1 MLTLDHVYLLCG
13 IYLVLF
19 GVLSFG
25 DSKNLKRFGTGLFW
39 LVYGITFL
47 GGSALG
53 NENAGWMV
61 ILMAVI
67 VAAKQMGHGD
77 YHETSKEEK
86 NASAQQLG
94 NRLLIPVLAVGVIT
108 LILAATTKLGAL
120 VSFGIASIVAIVIAL
135 AITRGAPLQTFHE
148 GRRLIDAIGWAAIL
162 SQLLAALGSLFA
174 KAGIGKI
181 VSDIVASA
189 IPTESALAVVI
200 AYCLGMAV
208 FTIIMGNAFAAFA
221 VITSGIGIPLV
232 IVGHGADPLIVAPI
246 AMLAGYCG
254 TLMTPMAANFNIVP
268 AALLEMQSKYGV
280 IRAQIPLAISL
291 LAANILLMYFLG
303 FHGYEL
309 KGGGGGIPAANTL

>member
-86 NASAQQLG
+86 NAAAQQLG
-94 NRLLIPVLAVGVIT
+94 NRLLIPVLTVGVIT

-135 AITRGAPLQTFHE
+135 TITRGAPLQTFHE

-189 IPTESALAVVI
+189 IPTDSALAVVI
-200 AYCLGMAV
+200 AYCLGMAI

-232 IVGHGADPLIVAPI
+232 IMGHGADPLIVAPI

-280 IRAQIPLAISL
+280 IRAQIPLAIAL
-291 LAANILLMYFLG
+291 LVANILLMYFLG
-303 FHGYEL
+303 FHR
-309 KGGGGGIPAANTL
+309 

>member
-13 IYLVLF
+13 VYLVLF

-189 IPTESALAVVI
+189 IPTDSALAVVI

-232 IVGHGADPLIVAPI
+232 IVAHGANPLIVAPI

-280 IRAQIPLAISL
+280 IRAQIPLAIAL

-303 FHGYEL
+303 FHS
-309 KGGGGGIPAANTL
+309 

>member
-13 IYLVLF
+13 VYLVLF

-86 NASAQQLG
+86 NAAAQQLG

-189 IPTESALAVVI
+189 IPTDSALAVVI
-200 AYCLGMAV
+200 AYCLGMAI

-232 IVGHGADPLIVAPI
+232 IMGHGADPLIVAPI

-280 IRAQIPLAISL
+280 IRAQIPLAIAL
-291 LAANILLMYFLG
+291 LVANILLMYFLG
-303 FHGYEL
+303 FH
-309 KGGGGGIPAANTL
+309 T

>member
-77 YHETSKEEK
+77 YHETSKDEK

-189 IPTESALAVVI
+189 IPTDSALAVVI
-200 AYCLGMAV
+200 AYCLGMAI

-232 IVGHGADPLIVAPI
+232 IMGHGADPLIVAPI

-280 IRAQIPLAISL
+280 IRAQIPLAIAL
-291 LAANILLMYFLG
+291 LVANILLMYFLG
-303 FHGYEL
+303 FH
-309 KGGGGGIPAANTL
+309 T

>member
-13 IYLVLF
+13 VYLVLF

-189 IPTESALAVVI
+189 IPTDSALAVVI
-200 AYCLGMAV
+200 AYCLGMAI

-232 IVGHGADPLIVAPI
+232 IMGHGANPLIVAPI

-280 IRAQIPLAISL
+280 IRAQIPLAIAL

-303 FHGYEL
+303 FH
-309 KGGGGGIPAANTL
+309 T

>member
-13 IYLVLF
+13 VYLVLF

-67 VAAKQMGHGD
+67 VAARQMGHGD

-189 IPTESALAVVI
+189 IPTDSALAVVI

-232 IVGHGADPLIVAPI
+232 IVAHGANPLIVAPI

-280 IRAQIPLAISL
+280 IRAQIPLAIAL

-303 FHGYEL
+303 FHS
-309 KGGGGGIPAANTL
+309 

>member
-77 YHETSKEEK
+77 YHETSKKEK

-189 IPTESALAVVI
+189 IPTDSALAVVI

-232 IVGHGADPLIVAPI
+232 IVAHGANPLIVAPI

-280 IRAQIPLAISL
+280 IRAQIPLAIAL

-303 FHGYEL
+303 FHS
-309 KGGGGGIPAANTL
+309 

>member
-86 NASAQQLG
+86 NAAAQQLG

-189 IPTESALAVVI
+189 IPTDSALAVVI
-200 AYCLGMAV
+200 AYCLGMAI

-232 IVGHGADPLIVAPI
+232 IMGHGADPLIVAPI

-280 IRAQIPLAISL
+280 IRAQIPLAIAL

-303 FHGYEL
+303 FHS
-309 KGGGGGIPAANTL
+309 

>member
-13 IYLVLF
+13 VYLVLF

-77 YHETSKEEK
+77 YHETSKKEK

-120 VSFGIASIVAIVIAL
+120 VSFGIASIVAIVIVL

-181 VSDIVASA
+181 VSDIVANA
-189 IPTESALAVVI
+189 IPTDSALAVVI

-232 IVGHGADPLIVAPI
+232 IVAHGANPLIVAPI

-303 FHGYEL
+303 FHS
-309 KGGGGGIPAANTL
+309 

>member
-135 AITRGAPLQTFHE
+135 TITRGAPLQTFHE

-189 IPTESALAVVI
+189 IPTDSALAVVI

-232 IVGHGADPLIVAPI
+232 IVAHGANPLIVAPI

-280 IRAQIPLAISL
+280 IRAQIPLAIAL

-303 FHGYEL
+303 FHS
-309 KGGGGGIPAANTL
+309 

>member
-61 ILMAVI
+61 ILMAII

-86 NASAQQLG
+86 NAAAQQLG

-189 IPTESALAVVI
+189 IPTDSALAVVI
-200 AYCLGMAV
+200 AYCLGMAI

-232 IVGHGADPLIVAPI
+232 IMGHGADPLIVAPI

-280 IRAQIPLAISL
+280 IRAQIPLAIAL
-291 LAANILLMYFLG
+291 LVANILLMYFLG
-303 FHGYEL
+303 FH
-309 KGGGGGIPAANTL
+309 T

>member
-13 IYLVLF
+13 VYLVLF

-189 IPTESALAVVI
+189 IPTDSALAVVI
-200 AYCLGMAV
+200 AYCLGMAI

-232 IVGHGADPLIVAPI
+232 IVAHGANPLIVAPI

-303 FHGYEL
+303 FH
-309 KGGGGGIPAANTL
+309 T

>member
-13 IYLVLF
+13 VYLVLF

-189 IPTESALAVVI
+189 IPTDSALAVVI

-232 IVGHGADPLIVAPI
+232 IVAHGANPLIVAPI

-280 IRAQIPLAISL
+280 IRAQIPLAIAL

-303 FHGYEL
+303 FH
-309 KGGGGGIPAANTL
+309 K

>member
-13 IYLVLF
+13 VYLVLF

-86 NASAQQLG
+86 NAAAQQLG

-174 KAGIGKI
+174 KAGVGKI

-189 IPTESALAVVI
+189 IPTDSALAVVI

-232 IVGHGADPLIVAPI
+232 IVAHGANPLIVAPI

-303 FHGYEL
+303 FH
-309 KGGGGGIPAANTL
+309 T

>member
-13 IYLVLF
+13 VYLVLF

-86 NASAQQLG
+86 NAAAQQLG

-135 AITRGAPLQTFHE
+135 TITRGAPLQTFHE

-181 VSDIVASA
+181 VSDIVANA
-189 IPTESALAVVI
+189 IPTDSALAVVI

-232 IVGHGADPLIVAPI
+232 IVAHGANPLIVAPI

-280 IRAQIPLAISL
+280 IRAQIPLAIAL

-303 FHGYEL
+303 FHS
-309 KGGGGGIPAANTL
+309 

>member
-13 IYLVLF
+13 VYLVLF

-61 ILMAVI
+61 ILMAII

-189 IPTESALAVVI
+189 IPTDSALAVVI

-232 IVGHGADPLIVAPI
+232 IVAHGANPLIVAPI

-303 FHGYEL
+303 FHS
-309 KGGGGGIPAANTL
+309 

>member
-189 IPTESALAVVI
+189 IPTDSALAVMI

-232 IVGHGADPLIVAPI
+232 IVAHGANPLIVAPI

-291 LAANILLMYFLG
+291 LVANILLMYFLG
-303 FHGYEL
+303 FH
-309 KGGGGGIPAANTL
+309 T

>member
-86 NASAQQLG
+86 NAAAQQLG

-189 IPTESALAVVI
+189 IPTDSALAVVI
-200 AYCLGMAV
+200 AYCLGMAI

-232 IVGHGADPLIVAPI
+232 IMGHGADPLIVAPI

-280 IRAQIPLAISL
+280 IRAQIPLAIAL
-291 LAANILLMYFLG
+291 LVANILLMYFLG
-303 FHGYEL
+303 FHR
-309 KGGGGGIPAANTL
+309 

>member
-189 IPTESALAVVI
+189 IPTDSALAVVI
-200 AYCLGMAV
+200 AYCLGMAI

-232 IVGHGADPLIVAPI
+232 IMGHGADPLIVTPI

-280 IRAQIPLAISL
+280 IRAQIPLAIAL
-291 LAANILLMYFLG
+291 LVANILLMYFLG
-303 FHGYEL
+303 FH
-309 KGGGGGIPAANTL
+309 T

>member
-61 ILMAVI
+61 ILMALI

-86 NASAQQLG
+86 NAAAQQLG

-135 AITRGAPLQTFHE
+135 TITRGAPLQTFHE

-189 IPTESALAVVI
+189 IPTDSALAVVI
-200 AYCLGMAV
+200 AYCLGMAI

-232 IVGHGADPLIVAPI
+232 IMGHGADPLIVAPI

-280 IRAQIPLAISL
+280 IRAQIPLAIAL
-291 LAANILLMYFLG
+291 LVANILLMYFLG
-303 FHGYEL
+303 FHR
-309 KGGGGGIPAANTL
+309 

>member
-86 NASAQQLG
+86 NASAQQLS

-189 IPTESALAVVI
+189 IPTDSALAVVI
-200 AYCLGMAV
+200 AYCLGMAI

-232 IVGHGADPLIVAPI
+232 IMGHGADPLIVAPI

-280 IRAQIPLAISL
+280 IRAQIPLAIAL
-291 LAANILLMYFLG
+291 LVANILLMYFLG
-303 FHGYEL
+303 FH
-309 KGGGGGIPAANTL
+309 T

>member
-13 IYLVLF
+13 VYLVLF

-135 AITRGAPLQTFHE
+135 TITRGAPLQTFHE

-189 IPTESALAVVI
+189 IPTDSALAVVI

-232 IVGHGADPLIVAPI
+232 IMGHGADPLIVAPI

-303 FHGYEL
+303 FH
-309 KGGGGGIPAANTL
+309 T

>member
-189 IPTESALAVVI
+189 IPTDSALAVVI
-200 AYCLGMAV
+200 AYCLGMAI

-232 IVGHGADPLIVAPI
+232 IVAHGANPLIVAPI

-303 FHGYEL
+303 FHG
-309 KGGGGGIPAANTL
+309 

>member
-86 NASAQQLG
+86 IASAQLLG

-189 IPTESALAVVI
+189 IPTDSALAVVI

-232 IVGHGADPLIVAPI
+232 IVAHGANPLIVAPI

-280 IRAQIPLAISL
+280 IRAQIPLAIAL

-303 FHGYEL
+303 FHS
-309 KGGGGGIPAANTL
+309 

>member
-108 LILAATTKLGAL
+108 LILAGTTKLGAL

-135 AITRGAPLQTFHE
+135 TITRGAPLQTFHE

-189 IPTESALAVVI
+189 IPTDSALAVVI
-200 AYCLGMAV
+200 AYCLGMAI

-232 IVGHGADPLIVAPI
+232 IMGHGADPLIVAPI

-280 IRAQIPLAISL
+280 IRAQIPLAIAL

-303 FHGYEL
+303 FHR
-309 KGGGGGIPAANTL
+309 